1 MVLKSKTNGK
11 SPEINKANKEEKE
24 ENSPKWVTENNNKE
38 KLNEIKLV
46 FNIKDDIQKRKEE
59 NENIPTL
66 ISNYKIKI
74 FILLIKKKTLDINIH
89 KVSFKDDKKGRNE
102 FNKEIKIN
110 REFHSFIFNEFYF
123 ILLFNSLHFP
133 FKSSKIFIY
142 IFSFICSIVNLLKN
156 ICF

>member
-1 MVLKSKTNGK
+1 MKSKTNGK

-24 ENSPKWVTENNNKE
+24 ENSPKWVTENNNEE

-66 ISNYKIKI
+66 KSNYKIKI

-89 KVSFKDDKKGRNE
+89 KVSFKDDKKR
-102 FNKEIKIN
+102 KKWIQ
-110 REFHSFIFNEFYF
+110 
-123 ILLFNSLHFP
+123 
-133 FKSSKIFIY
+133 
-142 IFSFICSIVNLLKN
+142 
-156 ICF
+156 